1 MSQSRGPL
9 NPQLTMA
16 IKAPSACSKPECVQ
30 ELLSFGVDAPD
41 SLTLVE
47 LRALVKRNRVSH
59 GYMGG
64 PSDPNDLMQQI
75 QKGTLAELKIFAQ
88 KHQINHA
95 ANISHGDLRLH
106 LRRWLYRSGTPET
119 VVSFGRHQG
128 KTFQEVLQEDKQYLQ
143 WGLKEAS
150 SNASAGWQLVQLV
163 TWAVLDGHL
172 DSPFDS
178 DMKGHAAKSKH
189 SHGTELESILAIDP
203 EQYKIPENDLNQD
216 EHIKKKQANGPT
228 SPSRSSAAS
237 SSGAAMTTEDAAEL
251 LKTMRAMQTE
261 IRALKEAQENSNE
274 PKHEKVRR
282 QE

>member
-1 MSQSRGPL
+1 MRDSENQQRNQQGDGDLSSVGSSPQTCRPVANTSASSFDKGVQHEPIPRSVESAADHGDQST
-9 NPQLTMA
+9 Q
-16 IKAPSACSKPECVQ
+16 CVHQ
-30 ELLSFGVDAPD
+30 AREEAVDAPD
-41 SLTLVE
+41 SLTLLE
-47 LRALVKRNRVSH
+47 LRALVKRNRASH
-59 GYMGG
+59 GYMRG

-128 KTFQEVLQEDKQYLQ
+128 KTFQEVL
-143 WGLKEAS
+143 
-150 SNASAGWQLVQLV
+150 GWQLVQLV

-178 DMKGHAAKSKH
+178 DMKGHAAKTKH

-203 EQYKIPENDLNQD
+203 DQYKIPENDLNQD
-216 EHIKKKQANGPT
+216 KHIKKKQANGLHHRGAQRP
-228 SPSRSSAAS
+228 AA
-237 SSGAAMTTEDAAEL
+237 AA
-251 LKTMRAMQTE
+251 
-261 IRALKEAQENSNE
+261 
-274 PKHEKVRR
+274 RR
-282 QE
+282 